1 MTLGSK
7 LTKNEGGGVKFE
19 IYWTDVIN
27 KFWWSN
33 TMSWAF
39 WLDVA
44 GHMTILNQSEYFM
57 LSEHNYAVLS
67 RAFWLD
73 IPSHMTIFNQSEY
86 EFS

>member
-1 MTLGSK
+1 
-7 LTKNEGGGVKFE
+7 
-19 IYWTDVIN
+19 
-27 KFWWSN
+27 
-33 TMSWAF
+33 MSWAF

-73 IPSHMTIFNQSEY
+73 IPSRMTIFNQSEY